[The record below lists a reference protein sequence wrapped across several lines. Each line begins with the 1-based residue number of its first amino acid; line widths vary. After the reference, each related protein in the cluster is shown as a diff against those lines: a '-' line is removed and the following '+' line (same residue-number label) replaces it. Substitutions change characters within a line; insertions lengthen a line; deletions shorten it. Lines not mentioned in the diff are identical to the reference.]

1 MRMLKVVE
9 MRKSVREY
17 KMVDFD
23 KDILDK
29 IVNLSKSIPKINED
43 VDIEFRFIVNGG
55 EIASKLEGFAGYYG
69 KMIKAPHYFAIYS
82 KNDVENYK
90 YAGYAGEWLILNA
103 AKLEVGSCWIEPG
116 KDPSKTKELL
126 GYETDKELVALI
138 AMGWPSGE
146 SNVSNI
152 YGSKERVSMSA
163 LTEGGYPNFSGG
175 LEKGKLSPRVS
186 ISEIVFSD
194 KWNNSVE
201 FEELK
206 NQGLDEVF
214 YYMRLAP
221 SWGNRQPWKFILS
234 GEKIILAV
242 KKNEEITENVAN
254 IDAGIAMLYFEVAM
268 HNYGISGKWEI
279 GNAVNPENYNIPEDY
294 FVVGYYSN

>member
-17 KMVDFD
+17 KMADFD
-23 KDILDK
+23 ENTLDK
-29 IVNLSKSIPKINED
+29 IVNLSKSIPKINEN
-43 VDIEFRFIVNGG
+43 VEIEFRFIVNGE
-55 EIASKLEGFAGYYG
+55 EIAEKLEGVAGYYG

-82 KNDVENYK
+82 EKDKNSYK

-103 AKLEVGSCWIEPG
+103 AKLEVGTCWIEPG
-116 KDPSKTKELL
+116 KDSERTKELI
-126 GYETDKELVALI
+126 GYETDKELLALI
-138 AMGWPSGE
+138 ALGWPSGE
-146 SNVSNI
+146 GNVSKI

-175 LEKGKLSPRVS
+175 LDKDKISPRVS
-186 ISEIVFSD
+186 SSEIVYSK
-194 KWNNSVE
+194 KWNKSVD

-206 NQGLDEVF
+206 NQGLEEVF

-234 GEKIILAV
+234 GDKIILAV
-242 KKNEEITENVAN
+242 KKNPEVTETVAN
-254 IDAGIAMLYFEVAM
+254 VDAGIAMLYFEVAM
-268 HNYGISGKWEI
+268 HSYGISGKWEI
-279 GNAVNPENYNIPEDY
+279 GMAVDASDYDIPDEY

>member
-23 KDILDK
+23 KNTLDK
-29 IVNLSKSIPKINED
+29 IVHLSKSIPKIDNELD
-43 VDIEFRFIVNGG
+43 VEFRFIVNGE
-55 EIASKLEGFAGYYG
+55 EIASKLEGVAGYYG

-82 KNDVENYK
+82 KSGVNNYK

-103 AKLEVGSCWIEPG
+103 AKLDIGSCWIETG
-116 KDPSKTKELL
+116 KDPEKTKEII
-126 GYETDKELVALI
+126 GYDTDNELVALI

-146 SNVSNI
+146 SNVSKI

-163 LTEGGYPNFSGG
+163 LTEGGYPEFSSGLDKDKVSPRLSSSELVFSG
-175 LEKGKLSPRVS
+175 
-186 ISEIVFSD
+186 
-194 KWNNSVE
+194 KWNDSIE

-206 NQGLDEVF
+206 NQGLDQVF

-234 GEKIILAV
+234 GDKIVLTV
-242 KKNEEITENVAN
+242 RKNEEVTETVAN
-254 IDAGIAMLYFEVAM
+254 VDAGIAMLYFEVAM
-268 HNYGISGKWEI
+268 HSYGISGKWDI
-279 GNAVNPENYNIPEDY
+279 GSPVNSEEYDIPDEY